1 MSDAASKERIQQA
14 FGDSLRSA
22 RSKAELSQEELAHKA
37 ELDRSY
43 VGSVERGERNISLEN
58 IVKIS
63 RALEISLAELFANFD
78 P

>member
-1 MSDAASKERIQQA
+1 MSVAPKERIQQA

-22 RSKAELSQEELAHKA
+22 RLDAELSQEELAHRAK
-37 ELDRSY
+37 LDRSY

-58 IVKIS
+58 IVKLS
-63 RALEISLAELFANFD
+63 RALEISLADLFADFD